1 MATRRR
7 WPYIVLGVAI
17 LCVFV
22 AIGVVLVGVAWF
34 RENVHVEAASTTSA
48 EEEFAA
54 VRQKFGSREPLLE
67 IHDGV
72 PRFTKARD
80 SIRTDPDTRLN
91 TMHVLAWDPD
101 DEQLARVSIPFWFL
115 RLKSDP
121 IRLGAYARGL
131 DDDGVT
137 LRPEDIEKYGPGI
150 VLDTRGDDDERVLV
164 WVQ

>member
-1 MATRRR
+1 
-7 WPYIVLGVAI
+7 
-17 LCVFV
+17 
-22 AIGVVLVGVAWF
+22 
-34 RENVHVEAASTTSA
+34 
-48 EEEFAA
+48 
-54 VRQKFGSREPLLE
+54 
-67 IHDGV
+67 
-72 PRFTKARD
+72 
-80 SIRTDPDTRLN
+80 
-91 TMHVLAWDPD
+91 
-101 DEQLARVSIPFWFL
+101 L